1 MIAHRTFRVPAIG
14 RARIALVAIVLAAC
28 AVAPEPMERVRPT
41 PTPGP
46 PSVRFSSST
55 GGTFDG
61 HTWTVSVIVEPKGIP
76 TDVVLE
82 YHVGLEDG
90 PFDVVIPVAEDVLD
104 VGRVTAQTTDRP
116 ADEAFCYR
124 FTATN
129 ELGAASTDPIC
140 FPGPPSFAPTPSGLI
155 VTPSPAA
162 S

>member
-1 MIAHRTFRVPAIG
+1 MTQGMGPRA
-14 RARIALVAIVLAAC
+14 ARILAFGVVIAWALAGCGVVE
-28 AVAPEPMERVRPT
+28 EPTERVRPT

-46 PSVRFSSST
+46 PSLRFSSST

-61 HTWTVSVIVEPKGIP
+61 RIWTVSVIVEPKGVP

-90 PFDVVIPVAEDVLD
+90 PFEQSIAVADAVEDA
-104 VGRVTAQTTDRP
+104 GRVSISTTELP
-116 ADEAFCYR
+116 ADQAFCYR

-129 ELGAASTDPIC
+129 ELGDAATEPLC
-140 FPGPPSFAPTPSGLI
+140 FPGPPSFAPSPSGPSA
-155 VTPSPAA
+155 TASPAA

>member
-1 MIAHRTFRVPAIG
+1 MSHDRGGRSTAIAW
-14 RARIALVAIVLAAC
+14 LSL
-28 AVAPEPMERVRPT
+28 AVAAVAAGCSTIAEPTESVRPT

-61 HTWTVSVIVEPKGIP
+61 RIWTISVIVDPKGVR
-76 TDVVLE
+76 TDIVLE
-82 YHVGLEDG
+82 YHPGLDDG
-90 PFDVVIPVAEDVLD
+90 PFDSALPVAGDVLD
-104 VGRVTAQTTDRP
+104 AGRVSIQTAGLPVDQ
-116 ADEAFCYR
+116 AFCYR

-129 ELGAASTDPIC
+129 ELGTASTDAHC
-140 FPGPPSFAPTPSGLI
+140 VPGPPSFAPSPSGPI